1 LKTGS
6 RPPLSLRQLL
16 LTWLLPGVV
25 LLLVA
30 SGSSAYLVAWHN
42 ATQAYDR
49 SLLNLA
55 IALSNQVRSEKG
67 RFRLD
72 LQPQALQILLTDKFD
87 RIHYAVFG
95 PHGELL
101 GGESALF
108 PQEAPAAEDFIDNH
122 FAFDTTLDGREIR
135 GVILL
140 AKQEG
145 REVTVLVGETLVKR
159 ETQVGEILLSI
170 IVPEFLLA
178 AATIAV
184 MMFGVGVG
192 LRPLEA
198 LRAQLRRRSPQDMS
212 PIGVEHLPQE
222 LQPLA
227 TEIDHLLQRLGVA
240 LDAQRHFVSDAS
252 HQLRTPIAA
261 LQAQLESTM
270 REGGDA
276 RLTPILV
283 AANRLAHL
291 VHQLLALARAE
302 PGGSTAHEE
311 IDLKGLVREEAD
323 YWMSLAVARDIDLGF
338 DLDYRPGSAAE
349 PVSGSVIEP
358 AAEDVVEAA
367 LVSGSRLLLG
377 ELLTNLVDNAIRY
390 TPAGGRVTVSVGA
403 SVGLPPSVR
412 GAADDAVVLV
422 VEDSGPGIPAALR
435 EQVFERFFR
444 VGQGTADGC
453 GLGLAVVRQIAEQH
467 AASIFIDDAVGGG
480 ARISL
485 RFPRHHPSS

>member
-1 LKTGS
+1 M
-6 RPPLSLRQLL
+6 
-16 LTWLLPGVV
+16 
-25 LLLVA
+25 A

-67 RFRLD
+67 QFHLD

-122 FAFDTTLDGREIR
+122 FAFDSTLDGREIR

-145 REVTVLVGETLVKR
+145 RELTVLVGETLVKR

-212 PIGVEHLPQE
+212 PIGVENLPQE

-302 PGGSTAHEE
+302 PGGSTAHEAV
-311 IDLKGLVREEAD
+311 DLKALVREEAD

-338 DLDYRPGSAAE
+338 DLDYRPESAAE
-349 PVSGSVIEP
+349 SVSESVAEP
-358 AAEDVVEAA
+358 AAESERVAEAA

-390 TPAGGRVTVSVGA
+390 TPAGGRVTVSVGVSVGA

-444 VGQGTADGC
+444 IGQGTADGC

-485 RFPRHHPSS
+485 RFPRHTPAS

>member
-1 LKTGS
+1 M
-6 RPPLSLRQLL
+6 
-16 LTWLLPGVV
+16 

-30 SGSSAYLVAWHN
+30 SGSSAYLVALHN

-67 RFRLD
+67 QFRLD

-101 GGESALF
+101 GGEPALF
-108 PQEAPAAEDFIDNH
+108 PREAPSAEDFVDNH
-122 FAFDTTLDGREIR
+122 YSFDTTLDGRDIR

-140 AKQEG
+140 ATHEG
-145 REVTVLVGETLVKR
+145 RELTVLVGETLVKR
-159 ETQVGEILLSI
+159 ETQVGDILLSI
-170 IVPEFLLA
+170 VVPEFLLA
-178 AATIAV
+178 VATIVV

-198 LRAQLRRRSPQDMS
+198 LRVQLRQRSPQDLS
-212 PIGVEHLPQE
+212 PIGAENLPQE

-261 LQAQLESTM
+261 LQAQVESTL

-276 RLTPILV
+276 RLAPILV

-302 PGGSTAHEE
+302 PGGVTAHEDV
-311 IDLKGLVREEAD
+311 DLKALVREEAD

-338 DLDYRPGSAAE
+338 DLDFRSESAAA
-349 PVSGSVIEP
+349 G
-358 AAEDVVEAA
+358 AAGQTDTRVPEEAVVR
-367 LVSGSRLLLG
+367 GSRLLLG

-390 TPAGGRVTVSVGA
+390 TPPGGRVTVSVG
-403 SVGLPPSVR
+403 VDTLPSGAR
-412 GAADDAVVLV
+412 GAREEAVLLV
-422 VEDSGPGIPAALR
+422 VEDNGLGIPRELR

-467 AASIFIDDAVGGG
+467 AASIRIDDAIGGG
-480 ARISL
+480 TRISL
-485 RFPRHHPSS
+485 YFPRRPPSV